1 LATYIEADCKVPG
14 TEDLSRSLREA
25 VKSVQ
30 DSMWL
35 LESKPLILNRG
46 FYAGSLLV
54 QNLTSP
60 SIPNYAY
67 TYRVH

>member
-30 DSMWL
+30 DSM
-35 LESKPLILNRG
+35 
-46 FYAGSLLV
+46 
-54 QNLTSP
+54 
-60 SIPNYAY
+60 
-67 TYRVH
+67 